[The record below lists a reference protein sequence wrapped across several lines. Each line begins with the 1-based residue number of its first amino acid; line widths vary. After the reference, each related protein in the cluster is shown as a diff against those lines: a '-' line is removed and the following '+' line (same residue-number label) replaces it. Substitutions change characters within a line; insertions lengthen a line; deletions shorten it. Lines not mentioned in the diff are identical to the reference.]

1 MKQINSFKR
10 SQANALLFT
19 FNVLLTL
26 FKPLI
31 SILLFNIL
39 LGTPEKK
46 FSFWVVE
53 GFLLEVITHND
64 LNKYFHHYFIE
75 DLKKT
80 KKIEKVKYIQGS
92 YLGRTNIDPGN
103 ITRGGSENSE
113 NTSSDEDN
121 VSKSE
126 EDIVLNNNALSSD
139 SSSWHDVDEEN
150 EHTAE

>member
-31 SILLFNIL
+31 SILLFYIL

-64 LNKYFHHYFIE
+64 LNKYFHHYSIE

-80 KKIEKVKYIQGS
+80 KKNRESKVY
-92 YLGRTNIDPGN
+92 
-103 ITRGGSENSE
+103 TRLLFRK
-113 NTSSDEDN
+113 D
-121 VSKSE
+121 
-126 EDIVLNNNALSSD
+126 
-139 SSSWHDVDEEN
+139 
-150 EHTAE
+150 